1 MKDFK
6 RVDEINDI
14 VELAHRNRHVRDKL
28 SATVVKITKRENQR
42 VNATVGKRFLH
53 IYPFPFPSLFS
64 NEKPGKQLKLIISKN
79 ECRRKKKHEKKVER
93 NDHKTL
99 KVFARGEMK
108 KILSVCDSHSKT
120 PRVPVEI
127 FNRIFPSPT
136 S

>member
-14 VELAHRNRHVRDKL
+14 VELAHRNRQVRDKL

-53 IYPFPFPSLFS
+53 IYPFLFLFS

-79 ECRRKKKHEKKVER
+79 ERRRKKEKKTRE
-93 NDHKTL
+93 
-99 KVFARGEMK
+99 E
-108 KILSVCDSHSKT
+108 S
-120 PRVPVEI
+120 
-127 FNRIFPSPT
+127 
-136 S
+136 